1 MSRYRSGRLF
11 QQFIGVTSYTEER
24 LVLDVIGNARISGIL
39 TVPQLYVTGTA
50 GEITGDLSARNLNII
65 GISTL
70 GGPLSIGNT
79 YGSNGQ
85 FLKSTGNGL
94 EWASFPQVR
103 SASTFTATAGQ
114 TDFIFSY
121 NVNYVDVFVNGV
133 KLALS
138 EYTATTGSIVVL
150 NTGCFAGDLVEIISY
165 NATSI
170 GGTGNTGGSGGGAG
184 INTLGRSYFNNIL
197 ATGIVTAAQFVG
209 PVNGNSTGLS
219 GNPDINVNN
228 INSTGRIVGSAS
240 SNVIPFYYDHLGQL
254 PSSSTYHGAFAH
266 VHSTGRAY
274 FAHAGWNELVNREA
288 NGVVG
293 TGTES
298 YNVGIV
304 TGLKFYGDG
313 SNLSGVVAAGTG
325 VVVQEEGNNV
335 GTAQTINFVGAA
347 YTASV
352 ADGVATIDLGSHYS
366 SISGLATI
374 ATNAQGLIGSP
385 NIDVRGVSATGVDVT
400 GIVTSTG
407 LDINGDVNIS
417 GIITA
422 NAFSGIASQALEVD
436 VTSNNFTDETC
447 YITFVDGASGYQ
459 GLESDTGLTFNPAA
473 SALTA
478 SVFNGQLNG
487 NATTA
492 TTATDAQNLV
502 GTPDINVRR
511 VVADSVQVA
520 TAVTATAFYGNLV
533 GSIQGGTI
541 NAYSATFA
549 SDVSIGGTLTYE
561 DVRNVDSVGLIT
573 ARSGI
578 VIGPSVGI
586 AATIT
591 DTGNGTFAGIVSA
604 TSFVGDGSQLTG
616 IAAGANV
623 SISDNAPSGPVIGDL
638 WWKSDE
644 GILKVYYTDND
655 SSQWVDAS
663 PGGGGGGSGSGS
675 STTIISPVAYAVVSA
690 NTAGTGTGMSWGAYN
705 TGTYQM
711 VFTFDTAQPDTNY
724 YVHTNREQFATHN
737 IEIISKTT
745 TGFTTKWTNSDGSDL
760 APSIFKGVLIVYA
773 STPTISV
780 GGSGGGGITNIIED
794 ASPQLGSDLDANNYS
809 IYNAGIVT
817 ATHFFGGGLGI
828 GINTAGGNAGYG
840 ITTIDFRGAGISTVT
855 TPDAGISTVF
865 IEGGGGAN
873 VTTSDAAPTSPQDGD
888 LWWNS
893 SVGALKVYYDDGDSQ
908 QWVDAAGTQ
917 GALSGS
923 YEYDM
928 YSLSGQTNA
937 NAYLNSTIGS
947 GALFGGSWSRPGAPF
962 AKQGNGISESSGVF
976 SFPSIGFYKIKSNLN
991 FETTTNSATQWEAK
1005 VNLEYSSDGGA
1016 NWTKISQWYK
1026 QMQGNANDPAVHSEN
1041 PILDFALNISDIAQ
1055 EKVRLTITS
1064 SGKSVRIMNYNIGGA
1079 NYTGAPPMSTISFEK
1094 VIQS

>member
-11 QQFIGVTSYTEER
+11 QQFIGVTDYTEER
-24 LVLDVIGNARISGIL
+24 LVLDVIGNARITGIL
-39 TVPQLYVTGTA
+39 TVPQLSVTGEA
-50 GEITGDLSARNLNII
+50 GEITGDISARNLNII

-94 EWASFPQVR
+94 IWESFPHVR
-103 SASTFTATAGQ
+103 DASTFTATAGQ

-121 NVNYVDVFVNGV
+121 NINYVDVFVNGV
-133 KLALS
+133 KLALT
-138 EYTATTGSIVVL
+138 EYTATTGNIVIL

-170 GGTGNTGGSGGGAG
+170 GGTGNGGGSGNISG

-197 ATGIVTAAQFVG
+197 ATGIVTATQFVG
-209 PVNGNSTGLS
+209 PVSGNATGLS

-240 SNVIPFYYDHLGQL
+240 SNVIPFYYDHLGEL

-266 VHSTGRAY
+266 VHTTGRAY
-274 FAHAGWNELVNREA
+274 FAHAGWKELVNREA
-288 NGVVG
+288 DGVVG

-325 VVVQEEGNNV
+325 VVIQEEGSNV

-352 ADGVATIDLGSHYS
+352 ADGTATIDLGSHYS
-366 SISGLATI
+366 SIAGLATI
-374 ATNAQGLIGSP
+374 ATNAQALIGSP
-385 NIDVRGVSATGVDVT
+385 NIDVRGVSATGVDVS

-487 NATTA
+487 NALTA
-492 TTATDAQNLV
+492 TTATDATNLV
-502 GTPDINVRR
+502 GTPDITVRR

-561 DVRNVDSVGLIT
+561 DVTNIDSVGLIT

-663 PGGGGGGSGSGS
+663 PGGLGGG
-675 STTIISPVAYAVVSA
+675 
-690 NTAGTGTGMSWGAYN
+690 
-705 TGTYQM
+705 
-711 VFTFDTAQPDTNY
+711 
-724 YVHTNREQFATHN
+724 
-737 IEIISKTT
+737 
-745 TGFTTKWTNSDGSDL
+745 
-760 APSIFKGVLIVYA
+760 
-773 STPTISV
+773 
-780 GGSGGGGITNIIED
+780 GGGGITNIVED

-855 TPDAGISTVF
+855 TPDAGISTIF
-865 IEGGGGAN
+865 IEGGGAN
-873 VTTSDAAPTSPQDGD
+873 VTTSDNPPTLPQDGD

-962 AKQGNGISESSGVF
+962 AKQGNGINESSGIF

-991 FETTTNSATQWEAK
+991 FETTANSATQWEAK
-1005 VNLEYSSDGGA
+1005 VNLEYSSDGGV

>member
-11 QQFIGVTSYTEER
+11 QQFIGVTDYTDDR

-50 GEITGDLSARNLNII
+50 GQITGDLSARNLNII
-65 GISTL
+65 GITTL

-94 EWASFPQVR
+94 VWDSFPQVR

-114 TDFIFSY
+114 TDFVFSY
-121 NVNYVDVFVNGV
+121 NINYVDVFVNGV

-170 GGTGNTGGSGGGAG
+170 GGTGNGGGSGNISG

-197 ATGIVTAAQFVG
+197 ATGIVTASQFVG
-209 PVNGNSTGLS
+209 PLDGDSTGLS

-240 SNVIPFYYDHLGQL
+240 SNVIPFYYDHLGEL

-266 VHSTGRAY
+266 VHTTGRAY
-274 FAHAGWNELVNREA
+274 FAHAGWKELVNREA
-288 NGVVG
+288 DGVVG

-313 SNLSGVVAAGTG
+313 SNLSGVVAAGSG

-352 ADGVATIDLGSHYS
+352 ADGTATIDLGSHYS
-366 SISGLATI
+366 SIAGLATI

-385 NIDVRGVSATGVDVT
+385 NIDVRGVSATGVDVA

-407 LDINGDVNIS
+407 LVVTGNANIS

-422 NAFSGIASQALEVD
+422 NTFSGPASQALQVD
-436 VTSNNFTDETC
+436 ISSNNFTDETC

-487 NATTA
+487 NALTA

-511 VVADSVQVA
+511 VVANSVQVA

-663 PGGGGGGSGSGS
+663 PGGLGGG
-675 STTIISPVAYAVVSA
+675 
-690 NTAGTGTGMSWGAYN
+690 
-705 TGTYQM
+705 
-711 VFTFDTAQPDTNY
+711 
-724 YVHTNREQFATHN
+724 
-737 IEIISKTT
+737 
-745 TGFTTKWTNSDGSDL
+745 
-760 APSIFKGVLIVYA
+760 
-773 STPTISV
+773 
-780 GGSGGGGITNIIED
+780 GGGGITNIVED

-817 ATHFFGGGLGI
+817 ATHFFGGGLGV

-962 AKQGNGISESSGVF
+962 AKQGDGISESSGVF

-1005 VNLEYSSDGGA
+1005 VNLEYSSDGGV

-1041 PILDFALNISDIAQ
+1041 PVLDFALNISN
-1055 EKVRLTITS
+1055 IT
-1064 SGKSVRIMNYNIGGA
+1064 
-1079 NYTGAPPMSTISFEK
+1079 
-1094 VIQS
+1094 Q

>member
-114 TDFIFSY
+114 TDFVFSY

-133 KLALS
+133 KLALT

-288 NGVVG
+288 DGVVG

-325 VVVQEEGNNV
+325 VVIQEEGSNV

-366 SISGLATI
+366 SIAGLATI

-385 NIDVRGVSATGVDVT
+385 NIDVRGVSATGVDVS

-623 SISDNAPSGPVIGDL
+623 SISDSAPSGPVIGDL

-644 GILKVYYTDND
+644 GVLKVYYTDVD
-655 SSQWVDAS
+655 GSSWVDAS
-663 PGGGGGGSGSGS
+663 PGG
-675 STTIISPVAYAVVSA
+675 
-690 NTAGTGTGMSWGAYN
+690 
-705 TGTYQM
+705 Q
-711 VFTFDTAQPDTNY
+711 
-724 YVHTNREQFATHN
+724 
-737 IEIISKTT
+737 
-745 TGFTTKWTNSDGSDL
+745 
-760 APSIFKGVLIVYA
+760 
-773 STPTISV
+773 
-780 GGSGGGGITNIIED
+780 GGSGGGGGGTLNNIIED
-794 ASPQLGSDLDANNYS
+794 ASPQLGYDLDANTYG
-809 IYNAGIVT
+809 IFNAGIIT

-828 GINTAGGNAGYG
+828 GINTVGGNAGYG
-840 ITTIDFRGAGISTVT
+840 ITTIDFRGSGISTVT
-855 TPDAGISTVF
+855 TPDAGISTVYL
-865 IEGGGGAN
+865 EGGGAN
-873 VTTSDAAPTSPQDGD
+873 VTTSDIAPTSAGDGD

-923 YEYDM
+923 YVYDM
-928 YSLSGQTNA
+928 YSLSGQTTSNA
-937 NAYLNSTIGS
+937 MSDTTIGS
-947 GALFGGSWSRPGAPF
+947 GALFGGTWSRPSSPF
-962 AKQGNGISESSGVF
+962 ANQGDPIGESSGIF
-976 SFPSIGFYKIKSNLN
+976 SFPSTGFYKIKAFLQMYNNASGSDWNAKMNLQY
-991 FETTTNSATQWEAK
+991 TN
-1005 VNLEYSSDGGA
+1005 DGGTSWQDLCEWWDLVSGGTSGS
-1016 NWTKISQWYK
+1016 NRYRHPSIDS
-1026 QMQGNANDPAVHSEN
+1026 
-1041 PILDFALNISDIAQ
+1041 ALNITDTAQ
-1055 EKVRLTITS
+1055 QKVRLTFDS
-1064 SGKSVRIMNYNIGGA
+1064 DSQSVYFMNSAIGGLL
-1079 NYTGAPPMSTISFEK
+1079 NDAPRSTITFEK

>member
-1 MSRYRSGRLF
+1 MARYRSGRLF
-11 QQFIGVTSYTEER
+11 QQFIGVTDYTDDR

-39 TVPQLYVTGTA
+39 TVPQLYVTGVA

-65 GISTL
+65 GITTL

-94 EWASFPQVR
+94 EWASFPEVR

-114 TDFIFSY
+114 TDFAFSY
-121 NVNYVDVFVNGV
+121 NINYIDVYVNGV
-133 KLALS
+133 KLSLT

-150 NTGCFAGDLVEIISY
+150 KTGCFAGDLVELVSF

-170 GGTGNTGGSGGGAG
+170 GGTGNTGGSGGSTTG
-184 INTLGRSYFNNIL
+184 INTVGRSYFNHIL
-197 ATGIVTAAQFVG
+197 ATGIVTATQFVG
-209 PVNGNSTGLS
+209 PISGDSTGLS

-240 SNVIPFYYDHLGQL
+240 SNVIPFYYDSTTQF
-254 PSSSTYHGAFAH
+254 PSASTYHGAFAH
-266 VHSTGRAY
+266 AHDTGRAY
-274 FAHAGWNELVNREA
+274 FAHAGWKELVNKDS
-288 NGVVG
+288 NGIVG

-313 SNLSGVVAAGTG
+313 SNLSGVIAAGSG
-325 VVVQEEGNNV
+325 VVIQEEGANV

-352 ADGVATIDLGSHYS
+352 ADGTATIDLGSHYS
-366 SISGLATI
+366 SIAGLATV
-374 ATNAQGLIGSP
+374 ATNALGLTGNP
-385 NIDVRGVSATGVDVT
+385 NITVGGISANGINVAGV
-400 GIVTSTG
+400 VTSTG
-407 LDINGDVNIS
+407 LDVNGNADVS
-417 GIITA
+417 GVLTA
-422 NAFSGIASQALEVD
+422 NTFSGPATQALEVD
-436 VTSNNFTDETC
+436 IASNNFADETC

-459 GLESDTGLTFNPAA
+459 GLESDSGLTFNPAS

-478 SVFNGQLNG
+478 SIFNGQLNG
-487 NATTA
+487 NALTA
-492 TTATDAQNLV
+492 TTATDAQNLI
-502 GTPDINVRR
+502 GTPDITVRR
-511 VVADSVQVA
+511 VVADSIQVA
-520 TAVTATAFYGNLV
+520 TAVTATAFYGTLV
-533 GSIQGGTI
+533 GSIQGGNI
-541 NAYSATFA
+541 SAYSASFA

-623 SISDNAPSGPVIGDL
+623 SISDSAPSEATIGDL

-644 GILKVYYTDND
+644 GTLKVYYTDID
-655 SSQWVDAS
+655 GSAWIDAS
-663 PGGGGGGSGSGS
+663 PGG
-675 STTIISPVAYAVVSA
+675 
-690 NTAGTGTGMSWGAYN
+690 
-705 TGTYQM
+705 Q
-711 VFTFDTAQPDTNY
+711 
-724 YVHTNREQFATHN
+724 
-737 IEIISKTT
+737 
-745 TGFTTKWTNSDGSDL
+745 
-760 APSIFKGVLIVYA
+760 
-773 STPTISV
+773 
-780 GGSGGGGITNIIED
+780 GGSGGGGGGTLNNIVED
-794 ASPQLGSDLDANNYS
+794 ASPQLGFDLDANNYS

-828 GINTAGGNAGYG
+828 GINTVGGNVGYG

-855 TPDAGISTVF
+855 TPDAGISTVY
-865 IEGGGGAN
+865 IEGGGGGAN
-873 VTTSDAAPTSPQDGD
+873 VTTSDNAPTSPEDGD
-888 LWWNS
+888 LWWKS
-893 SVGALKVYYDDGDSQ
+893 DVGALKVYYDDGDSL

-917 GALSGS
+917 GALSDQ

-928 YSLSGQTNA
+928 YSLSGQTSA
-937 NAYLNSTIGS
+937 NAFSDSTIGA
-947 GALFGGSWSRPGAPF
+947 GAVFGGSWSRPNSPF
-962 AKQGNGISESSGVF
+962 AKQGDGIGESSGIF
-976 SFPSIGFYKIKSNLN
+976 SFPSTGFYKIKALLQMV
-991 FETTTNSATQWEAK
+991 NSAGGSNWNAK
-1005 VNLEYSSDGGA
+1005 LNLEYTNDGGTSW
-1016 NWTKISQWYK
+1016 NSVSQWWDNLSGGTSGSNLYRH
-1026 QMQGNANDPAVHSEN
+1026 PS
-1041 PILDFALNISDIAQ
+1041 IDFALNITDISQ
-1055 EKVRLTITS
+1055 QKVRLTFDS
-1064 SGKSVRIMNYNIGGA
+1064 SSQSVYFMNSNVA
-1079 NYTGAPPMSTISFEK
+1079 PNDYTNNSPRSTITFEK

>member
-114 TDFIFSY
+114 TDFVFSY

-133 KLALS
+133 KLALT

-288 NGVVG
+288 DGVVG

-325 VVVQEEGNNV
+325 VVIQEEGSNV

-366 SISGLATI
+366 SIAGLATI

-385 NIDVRGVSATGVDVT
+385 NIDVRGVSATGVDVS

-623 SISDNAPSGPVIGDL
+623 SISDSAPSGPVIGDL

-644 GILKVYYTDND
+644 GVLKVYYTDVD
-655 SSQWVDAS
+655 GSSWVDAS
-663 PGGGGGGSGSGS
+663 PGG
-675 STTIISPVAYAVVSA
+675 
-690 NTAGTGTGMSWGAYN
+690 
-705 TGTYQM
+705 Q
-711 VFTFDTAQPDTNY
+711 
-724 YVHTNREQFATHN
+724 
-737 IEIISKTT
+737 
-745 TGFTTKWTNSDGSDL
+745 
-760 APSIFKGVLIVYA
+760 
-773 STPTISV
+773 
-780 GGSGGGGITNIIED
+780 GGSGGGGGGTLNNLVED
-794 ASPQLGSDLDANNYS
+794 ASPQLGYDLDANTYG
-809 IYNAGIVT
+809 IFNAGIIT

-828 GINTAGGNAGYG
+828 GINTVGGNAGYG
-840 ITTIDFRGAGISTVT
+840 ITTIDFRGSGISTVT
-855 TPDAGISTVF
+855 TPDAGISTVYL
-865 IEGGGGAN
+865 EGGGAN
-873 VTTSDAAPTSPQDGD
+873 VTTSDIAPTSAGDGD

-923 YEYDM
+923 YVYDM
-928 YSLSGQTNA
+928 YSLSGQTTSNA
-937 NAYLNSTIGS
+937 MSDTTIGS
-947 GALFGGSWSRPGAPF
+947 GALFGGTWSRPSSPF
-962 AKQGNGISESSGVF
+962 ANQGDPIGESSGIF
-976 SFPSIGFYKIKSNLN
+976 SFPSTGFYKIKAFLQMYNNASGSDWNAKMNLQY
-991 FETTTNSATQWEAK
+991 TN
-1005 VNLEYSSDGGA
+1005 DGGTSWQDLCEWWDLVSGGTSGS
-1016 NWTKISQWYK
+1016 NRYRHPSIDS
-1026 QMQGNANDPAVHSEN
+1026 
-1041 PILDFALNISDIAQ
+1041 ALNITDTAQ
-1055 EKVRLTITS
+1055 QKVRLTFDS
-1064 SGKSVRIMNYNIGGA
+1064 DSQSVYFMNSAIGGLL
-1079 NYTGAPPMSTISFEK
+1079 NDAPRSTITFEK

>member
-11 QQFIGVTSYTEER
+11 QQFIGVTDYTEER
-24 LVLDVIGNARISGIL
+24 LVLDVIGNARITGIL
-39 TVPQLYVTGTA
+39 TVPQLSVTGEA
-50 GEITGDLSARNLNII
+50 GEITGDISARNLNII

-94 EWASFPQVR
+94 IWESFPHVR
-103 SASTFTATAGQ
+103 DASTFTATAGQ

-121 NVNYVDVFVNGV
+121 NINYVDVFVNGV
-133 KLALS
+133 KLALT
-138 EYTATTGSIVVL
+138 EYTATTGNIVIL

-170 GGTGNTGGSGGGAG
+170 GGTGNGGGSGNISG

-197 ATGIVTAAQFVG
+197 ATGIVTASQFVG
-209 PVNGNSTGLS
+209 PLDGDSTGLS

-240 SNVIPFYYDHLGQL
+240 SNVIPFYYDHLGEL

-266 VHSTGRAY
+266 VHTTGRAY
-274 FAHAGWNELVNREA
+274 FAHAGWKELVNREA
-288 NGVVG
+288 DGVVG

-313 SNLSGVVAAGTG
+313 SNLSGVIAAGTG

-352 ADGVATIDLGSHYS
+352 ADGTATIDLGSHYS
-366 SISGLATI
+366 SIAGLATI

-385 NIDVRGVSATGVDVT
+385 NVDVRGVSATGVDVA

-487 NATTA
+487 NALTA

-533 GSIQGGTI
+533 GSVQGGNI

-549 SDVSIGGTLTYE
+549 SNVSIGGNTNNTVQISHNSGY
-561 DVRNVDSVGLIT
+561 GLRVERGGRFLDFNGNWGSSGNAALNAGT
-573 ARSGI
+573 SGI
-578 VIGPSVGI
+578 RFYYGASSDGI
-586 AATIT
+586 QFN
-591 DTGNGTFAGIVSA
+591 TGSGADKVRIAGSGNVSIAGIVSA

-663 PGGGGGGSGSGS
+663 PGGLGGG
-675 STTIISPVAYAVVSA
+675 
-690 NTAGTGTGMSWGAYN
+690 
-705 TGTYQM
+705 
-711 VFTFDTAQPDTNY
+711 
-724 YVHTNREQFATHN
+724 
-737 IEIISKTT
+737 
-745 TGFTTKWTNSDGSDL
+745 
-760 APSIFKGVLIVYA
+760 
-773 STPTISV
+773 
-780 GGSGGGGITNIIED
+780 GGGGITNIVED

-855 TPDAGISTVF
+855 TPDAGISTIF
-865 IEGGGGAN
+865 IEGGGAN
-873 VTTSDAAPTSPQDGD
+873 VTTSDNPPTLPQDGD

-893 SVGALKVYYDDGDSQ
+893 SAGALKVYYDDGDSQ

-962 AKQGNGISESSGVF
+962 AKQGNGINESSGIF

-991 FETTTNSATQWEAK
+991 FETTTNSASQWEAK
-1005 VNLEYSSDGGA
+1005 VNLEYSSDGGV

>member
-1 MSRYRSGRLF
+1 MAPRYRSGRLF
-11 QQFIGVTSYTEER
+11 QQFIGVTDYTDDR

-50 GEITGDLSARNLNII
+50 GEITGDLSARNLLIT
-65 GISTL
+65 GISTYQ
-70 GGPLSIGNT
+70 GPISVGNT

-103 SASTFTATAGQ
+103 SASTFTASANQ
-114 TDFIFSY
+114 TDFVFSY

-138 EYTATTGSIVVL
+138 EYTATTGNVVVL

-170 GGTGNTGGSGGGAG
+170 GGVGNVGGGSGSVIG

-197 ATGIVTAAQFVG
+197 ATGIVTASQFVG
-209 PVNGNSTGLS
+209 PVDGTSTGLT
-219 GNPDINVNN
+219 GNPDINVND

-240 SNVIPFYYDHLGQL
+240 SNVIPFYYNEVSEF
-254 PSSSTYHGAFAH
+254 PSASTYHGAFAH
-266 VHSTGRAY
+266 AHTTGRAY
-274 FAHAGWNELVNREA
+274 FAHAGWKELVNREA
-288 NGVVG
+288 DGVVG

-304 TGLKFYGDG
+304 TGFKFYGDG
-313 SNLSGVVAAGTG
+313 SNLTGVVAAGTG
-325 VVVQEEGNNV
+325 VVIQEEGNNV

-352 ADGVATIDLGSHYS
+352 ADGTATIDLGSHYS
-366 SISGLATI
+366 SIAGLATI

-385 NIDVRGVSATGVDVT
+385 NIDVRGVSATGVNVA
-400 GIVTSTG
+400 GVVTSTG
-407 LDINGDVNIS
+407 LDVNGNADIS
-417 GIITA
+417 GTVTA
-422 NAFSGIASQALEVD
+422 NTFSGPATQALQVD
-436 VTSNNFTDETC
+436 ITSNNFTDETC

-459 GLESDTGLTFNPAA
+459 TLESDNGLTFNPA
-473 SALTA
+473 SSSLTA

-487 NATTA
+487 NALTA

-502 GTPDINVRR
+502 GTPDITVRR

-520 TAVTATAFYGNLV
+520 TAITATAFYGTLV
-533 GSIQGGTI
+533 GSIQGGNI
-541 NAYSATFA
+541 SAYSASFA

-644 GILKVYYTDND
+644 GTLKVYYTDVD
-655 SSQWVDAS
+655 GSQWIDAS
-663 PGGGGGGSGSGS
+663 PGGG
-675 STTIISPVAYAVVSA
+675 
-690 NTAGTGTGMSWGAYN
+690 
-705 TGTYQM
+705 
-711 VFTFDTAQPDTNY
+711 
-724 YVHTNREQFATHN
+724 
-737 IEIISKTT
+737 
-745 TGFTTKWTNSDGSDL
+745 
-760 APSIFKGVLIVYA
+760 
-773 STPTISV
+773 

-794 ASPQLGSDLDANNYS
+794 ASPQLGSNLDANNYS
-809 IYNAGIVT
+809 IYNAGIIT

-828 GINTAGGNAGYG
+828 GINTVGGNAGYG

-865 IEGGGGAN
+865 IEGGGGGAN
-873 VTTSDAAPTSPQDGD
+873 VTTSDTAPTSPEDGD
-888 LWWNS
+888 LWWKS
-893 SVGALKVYYDDGDSQ
+893 DVGTLKVYYDDGDSQ

-917 GALSGS
+917 GALSNQ

-928 YSLSGQTNA
+928 YSLSGQTSLNA
-937 NAYLNSTIGS
+937 FSNSTIGA
-947 GALFGGSWSRPGAPF
+947 GVVFGGSWSRPGSPF
-962 AKQGNGISESSGVF
+962 VKQGDGMGESSGVF
-976 SFPSIGFYKIKSNLN
+976 AFPSTGFYKIKTSLT
-991 FETTTNSATQWEAK
+991 FHNSTVGASYSTK
-1005 VNLEYSSDGGA
+1005 LNLEYTNDGGTSWNSLA
-1016 NWTKISQWYK
+1016 QNWMEPSSTDKWLHPTI
-1026 QMQGNANDPAVHSEN
+1026 
-1041 PILDFALNISDIAQ
+1041 DFALNITDIGQ
-1055 EKVRLTITS
+1055 QKVRLTFDS
-1064 SGKSVRIMNYNIGGA
+1064 DGQSVYFLNSDLGNGPD
-1079 NYTGAPPMSTISFEK
+1079 YTNDPPRSTITFEK

>member
-11 QQFIGVTSYTEER
+11 QQFIGVSSYTDDR

-50 GEITGDLSARNLNII
+50 GQITGDLSARNLNII
-65 GISTL
+65 GITTL

-94 EWASFPQVR
+94 VWDSFPQVR

-114 TDFIFSY
+114 TDFVFSY
-121 NVNYVDVFVNGV
+121 NINYVDVFVNGV

-197 ATGIVTAAQFVG
+197 ATGIVTATQFVG
-209 PVNGNSTGLS
+209 PVTGNATGLS

-240 SNVIPFYYDHLGQL
+240 SNVIPFYYDHLGEL

-266 VHSTGRAY
+266 VHTTGRAY
-274 FAHAGWNELVNREA
+274 FAHAGWKELVNREA
-288 NGVVG
+288 DGVVG

-313 SNLSGVVAAGTG
+313 SNLSGVVAAGSG

-352 ADGVATIDLGSHYS
+352 ADGIATIDLGSHYS
-366 SISGLATI
+366 SIAGLATI

-385 NIDVRGVSATGVDVT
+385 NIDVRGVSATGVNVA

-407 LDINGDVNIS
+407 LDINGNVNIS

-422 NAFSGIASQALEVD
+422 NTFSGIASQAVEVD

-487 NATTA
+487 NALTA

-502 GTPDINVRR
+502 GTPDITVRR

-520 TAVTATAFYGNLV
+520 TAVTATAFYGNLI

-663 PGGGGGGSGSGS
+663 PGGLGGG
-675 STTIISPVAYAVVSA
+675 
-690 NTAGTGTGMSWGAYN
+690 
-705 TGTYQM
+705 
-711 VFTFDTAQPDTNY
+711 
-724 YVHTNREQFATHN
+724 
-737 IEIISKTT
+737 
-745 TGFTTKWTNSDGSDL
+745 
-760 APSIFKGVLIVYA
+760 
-773 STPTISV
+773 
-780 GGSGGGGITNIIED
+780 GGGGITNIVED

-817 ATHFFGGGLGI
+817 ATHFFGGGLGV

-937 NAYLNSTIGS
+937 NAYLNSIIGS
-947 GALFGGSWSRPGAPF
+947 GALFGGSWSRPSAPF
-962 AKQGNGISESSGVF
+962 AKQGDGISESSGVF

-1005 VNLEYSSDGGA
+1005 VNLEYSSDGGV

-1041 PILDFALNISDIAQ
+1041 PVLDFALNISNITQ

-1094 VIQS
+1094 AIQS

>member
-94 EWASFPQVR
+94 VWASFPQVR

-114 TDFIFSY
+114 TDFIFTY

-133 KLALS
+133 KLALT

-170 GGTGNTGGSGGGAG
+170 GGTGNGGGGGAG

-366 SISGLATI
+366 SIAGLATI

-385 NIDVRGVSATGVDVT
+385 NIDVRGVSATGVDVA

-407 LDINGDVNIS
+407 LDINGNVDIS

-422 NAFSGIASQALEVD
+422 NTFSGSASQALEVD
-436 VTSNNFTDETC
+436 ITSNNFTDETC

-487 NATTA
+487 NALTA

-663 PGGGGGGSGSGS
+663 PGGLGGG
-675 STTIISPVAYAVVSA
+675 
-690 NTAGTGTGMSWGAYN
+690 
-705 TGTYQM
+705 
-711 VFTFDTAQPDTNY
+711 
-724 YVHTNREQFATHN
+724 
-737 IEIISKTT
+737 
-745 TGFTTKWTNSDGSDL
+745 
-760 APSIFKGVLIVYA
+760 
-773 STPTISV
+773 
-780 GGSGGGGITNIIED
+780 GGGGITNIVED

-893 SVGALKVYYDDGDSQ
+893 SVGALKVYYDDGNSQ

-962 AKQGNGISESSGVF
+962 AKQGDGISESSGVF

-991 FETTTNSATQWEAK
+991 FETTATSATQWEAK

-1026 QMQGNANDPAVHSEN
+1026 QMQGNTNDPAVQSEN
-1041 PILDFALNISDIAQ
+1041 PILDFALNISDITQ

-1064 SGKSVRIMNYNIGGA
+1064 SGKSVRLMNYNIGGA
-1079 NYTGAPPMSTISFEK
+1079 NYTSAPPMSTISFEK
-1094 VIQS
+1094 AIQS

>member
-11 QQFIGVTSYTEER
+11 QQFIGVTDYTDDR

-50 GEITGDLSARNLNII
+50 GQITGDLSARNLNII

-114 TDFIFSY
+114 TDFVFSY
-121 NVNYVDVFVNGV
+121 NINYVDVFVNGV

-197 ATGIVTAAQFVG
+197 ATGIVTATQFVG
-209 PVNGNSTGLS
+209 PIDGNSTGLS

-240 SNVIPFYYDHLGQL
+240 SNVIPFYYDHLGEL

-266 VHSTGRAY
+266 VHTTGRAY
-274 FAHAGWNELVNREA
+274 FAHAGWKELVNREA
-288 NGVVG
+288 DGVVG

-352 ADGVATIDLGSHYS
+352 ADGTATIDLGSHYS
-366 SISGLATI
+366 SIAGLATI

-385 NIDVRGVSATGVDVT
+385 NINVRGVSATGVDVA

-407 LDINGDVNIS
+407 LVVTGNANIS

-422 NAFSGIASQALEVD
+422 NTFSGPASQALQVD
-436 VTSNNFTDETC
+436 ISSNNFTDETC

-487 NATTA
+487 NALTA

-511 VVADSVQVA
+511 VVANSVQVA

-533 GSIQGGTI
+533 GSVQGGNI

-663 PGGGGGGSGSGS
+663 PGGLGGG
-675 STTIISPVAYAVVSA
+675 
-690 NTAGTGTGMSWGAYN
+690 
-705 TGTYQM
+705 
-711 VFTFDTAQPDTNY
+711 
-724 YVHTNREQFATHN
+724 
-737 IEIISKTT
+737 
-745 TGFTTKWTNSDGSDL
+745 
-760 APSIFKGVLIVYA
+760 
-773 STPTISV
+773 
-780 GGSGGGGITNIIED
+780 GGGGITNIVED

-809 IYNAGIVT
+809 IYNAGIIT

-828 GINTAGGNAGYG
+828 GINTVGGNAGYG

-962 AKQGNGISESSGVF
+962 AKQGNGINESSGIF
-976 SFPSIGFYKIKSNLN
+976 SFPSIGFYKIKSNIN

-1005 VNLEYSSDGGA
+1005 VNLEYSSDGGV

>member
-11 QQFIGVTSYTEER
+11 QQFIGVSSYTDDR

-50 GEITGDLSARNLNII
+50 GQITGDLSARNLNII
-65 GISTL
+65 GITTL

-94 EWASFPQVR
+94 VWDSFPQVR

-114 TDFIFSY
+114 TDFVFSY
-121 NVNYVDVFVNGV
+121 NINYVDVFVNGV

-197 ATGIVTAAQFVG
+197 ATGIVTATQFVG
-209 PVNGNSTGLS
+209 PVTGNATGLS

-240 SNVIPFYYDHLGQL
+240 SNVIPFYYDHLGEL

-266 VHSTGRAY
+266 VHTTGRAY
-274 FAHAGWNELVNREA
+274 FAHAGWKELVNREA
-288 NGVVG
+288 DGVVG

-313 SNLSGVVAAGTG
+313 SNLSGVVAAGSG

-352 ADGVATIDLGSHYS
+352 ADGIATIDLGSHYS
-366 SISGLATI
+366 SIAGLATI

-385 NIDVRGVSATGVDVT
+385 NIDVRGVSATGVDVA

-407 LDINGDVNIS
+407 LDINGNANIS

-422 NAFSGIASQALEVD
+422 NTFSGPASQALQVD
-436 VTSNNFTDETC
+436 ISSNNFTDETC

-487 NATTA
+487 NALTA

-502 GTPDINVRR
+502 GTPDITVRR

-520 TAVTATAFYGNLV
+520 TAVTATAFYGNLI

-663 PGGGGGGSGSGS
+663 PGGLGGG
-675 STTIISPVAYAVVSA
+675 
-690 NTAGTGTGMSWGAYN
+690 
-705 TGTYQM
+705 
-711 VFTFDTAQPDTNY
+711 
-724 YVHTNREQFATHN
+724 
-737 IEIISKTT
+737 
-745 TGFTTKWTNSDGSDL
+745 
-760 APSIFKGVLIVYA
+760 
-773 STPTISV
+773 
-780 GGSGGGGITNIIED
+780 GGGGITNIVED

-817 ATHFFGGGLGI
+817 ATHFFGGGLGV

-937 NAYLNSTIGS
+937 NAYLNSIIGS
-947 GALFGGSWSRPGAPF
+947 GALFGGSWSRPSAPF
-962 AKQGNGISESSGVF
+962 AKQGDGISESSGVF

-1005 VNLEYSSDGGA
+1005 VNLEYSSDGGV

-1041 PILDFALNISDIAQ
+1041 PVLDFALNISNITQ

-1094 VIQS
+1094 AIQS

>member
-11 QQFIGVTSYTEER
+11 QQFIGVTDYTDDR

-50 GEITGDLSARNLNII
+50 GQITGDLSARNLNII
-65 GISTL
+65 GITTL

-94 EWASFPQVR
+94 VWDSFPQVR

-114 TDFIFSY
+114 TDFVFSY
-121 NVNYVDVFVNGV
+121 NINYVDVFVNGV

-197 ATGIVTAAQFVG
+197 ATGIVTATQFVG
-209 PVNGNSTGLS
+209 PVTGNATGLS

-240 SNVIPFYYDHLGQL
+240 SNVIPFYYDHLGEL

-266 VHSTGRAY
+266 VHTTGRAY
-274 FAHAGWNELVNREA
+274 FAHAGWKELVNREA
-288 NGVVG
+288 DGVVG

-313 SNLSGVVAAGTG
+313 SNLSGVVAAGSG

-352 ADGVATIDLGSHYS
+352 ADGTATIDLGSHYS
-366 SISGLATI
+366 SIAGLATI

-385 NIDVRGVSATGVDVT
+385 NINVRGVSATGVDVA

-407 LDINGDVNIS
+407 LVVTGNANIS

-422 NAFSGIASQALEVD
+422 NTFSGPASQALQVD
-436 VTSNNFTDETC
+436 ISSNNFTDETC

-487 NATTA
+487 NALTA

-511 VVADSVQVA
+511 VVANSVQVA

-663 PGGGGGGSGSGS
+663 PGGLGGG
-675 STTIISPVAYAVVSA
+675 
-690 NTAGTGTGMSWGAYN
+690 
-705 TGTYQM
+705 
-711 VFTFDTAQPDTNY
+711 
-724 YVHTNREQFATHN
+724 
-737 IEIISKTT
+737 
-745 TGFTTKWTNSDGSDL
+745 
-760 APSIFKGVLIVYA
+760 
-773 STPTISV
+773 
-780 GGSGGGGITNIIED
+780 GGGGITNIVED

-962 AKQGNGISESSGVF
+962 AKQGDGISESSGVF

-1005 VNLEYSSDGGA
+1005 VNLEYSSDGGV

-1094 VIQS
+1094 AIQS

>member
-11 QQFIGVTSYTEER
+11 QQFIGVTDYTDDR
-24 LVLDVIGNARISGIL
+24 LVLDVIGNARITGIL
-39 TVPQLYVTGTA
+39 TVPQLSVTGEA
-50 GEITGDLSARNLNII
+50 GEITGDISARNLNII

-114 TDFIFSY
+114 TDFVFSY

-133 KLALS
+133 KLALT

-197 ATGIVTAAQFVG
+197 ATGIVTASQFVG
-209 PVNGNSTGLS
+209 PLDGDSTGLS

-240 SNVIPFYYDHLGQL
+240 SNVIPFYYDHLGEL

-266 VHSTGRAY
+266 VHTTGRAY
-274 FAHAGWNELVNREA
+274 FAHAGWKELVNREA
-288 NGVVG
+288 DGVVG

-325 VVVQEEGNNV
+325 VVIQEEGSNV

-352 ADGVATIDLGSHYS
+352 ADGTATIDLGSHYS
-366 SISGLATI
+366 SIAGLATI

-385 NIDVRGVSATGVDVT
+385 NIDVRGVSATGVDVA
-400 GIVTSTG
+400 GIVTSAGLVVTG
-407 LDINGDVNIS
+407 NANIS

-422 NAFSGIASQALEVD
+422 NTFSGPASQALQVD
-436 VTSNNFTDETC
+436 ISSNNFTDETC

-487 NATTA
+487 NALTA

-561 DVRNVDSVGLIT
+561 DVTNIDSVGLIT

-663 PGGGGGGSGSGS
+663 PGGLGGG
-675 STTIISPVAYAVVSA
+675 
-690 NTAGTGTGMSWGAYN
+690 
-705 TGTYQM
+705 
-711 VFTFDTAQPDTNY
+711 
-724 YVHTNREQFATHN
+724 
-737 IEIISKTT
+737 
-745 TGFTTKWTNSDGSDL
+745 
-760 APSIFKGVLIVYA
+760 
-773 STPTISV
+773 
-780 GGSGGGGITNIIED
+780 GGGGITNIVED

-828 GINTAGGNAGYG
+828 GINTVGGNAGYG

-962 AKQGNGISESSGVF
+962 AKQGDGISESSGVF

-1005 VNLEYSSDGGA
+1005 VNLEYSSDGGV